1 MRLALSSLLLAAGL
15 ATAAHAQEP
24 AAQPAPA
31 QPAPA
36 QPAPAQPAPAQPA
49 TAQPAPAAPAP
60 ATTTPPTT
68 EAAPPAATPAA
79 PPAEAPPPAPTLP
92 TSGNGAET
100 ISVLEKVCVPA
111 VKGGQKL
118 EDLAKANGFKL
129 NRRDQTWAKQL
140 GAENKAYQVILFPM
154 GSNKGVCNA
163 ELRYAMGQDAEISK
177 ALNVWAFVH
186 QPPLEP
192 TANYT
197 QPQDPDGLKRVR
209 RSWEYLT
216 ATDSIGLNFST
227 VRRPDDSPLNA
238 KFDTATLQY
247 QERKF

>member
-1 MRLALSSLLLAAGL
+1 MRFALSSLILAAGL
-15 ATAAHAQEP
+15 ATAVHAQEP

-36 QPAPAQPAPAQPA
+36 QPAPAQPAPAPA
-49 TAQPAPAAPAP
+49 TPAPPA
-60 ATTTPPTT
+60 T
-68 EAAPPAATPAA
+68 EAAPPAAAPAA
-79 PPAEAPPPAPTLP
+79 PAPTAEAPPPAPTLP
-92 TSGNGAET
+92 TSGSGYEA
-100 ISVLEKVCVPA
+100 IQVLEKVCVPA
-111 VKGGQKL
+111 VRGQKI

-129 NRRDQTWAKQL
+129 NRRDQTWARQL
-140 GAENKAYQVILFPM
+140 GTENKAYQVILFPM

-163 ELRYAMGQDAEISK
+163 ELRYAVGQDAEVAK

-186 QPPLEP
+186 QPPLDP

-227 VRRPDDSPLNA
+227 VRKPDDTPVNPRY
-238 KFDTATLQY
+238 DMATMQY